1 MTPAQQTALQTL
13 YGATFTAQQIADLAP
28 LVDAR
33 NDAGVA
39 AYLSTGRTVQG
50 SVPIGMFLGWAAAV
64 GMRAVIEDTAHVS
77 TSPYYA
83 ALRNS
88 ALAILDIITN
98 KTDLDLSA
106 SATGQGNLGMLG
118 AWVTVGAITAAQE
131 AQLVAMAAVPNPITY
146 QVVSAALNGV

>member
-1 MTPAQQTALQTL
+1 MTPSQQTALEAL
-13 YGATFTAQQIADLAP
+13 YGESLTAQQVIDLSP

-33 NDAGVA
+33 NDAGIA
-39 AYLSTGRTVQG
+39 TYLSAGRTVQG

-64 GMRAVIEDTAHVS
+64 GMRSVIEDTAHVS

-118 AWVTVGAITAAQE
+118 AWVTVGAITAEQKAT
-131 AQLVAMAAVPNPITY
+131 LVAMATQPAPVGADAVSI
-146 QVVSAALNGV
+146 ALNGA